1 MGAAVEAENITQ
13 IGRICVN
20 FGVKYVFI
28 SSIFITESIK
38 LSSII
43 RKKNHA
49 LCVLCS
55 LHNFQFVLNEN
66 ITRNYLF

>member
-1 MGAAVEAENITQ
+1 MGAAAEAENITQ
-13 IGRICVN
+13 IGRICLN

-49 LCVLCS
+49 L

-66 ITRNYLF
+66 ITRSYLF